1 MTHRHPQAPPGHFE
15 VHIVLNPT
23 ADRAAAHH
31 SHVSKKIDC
40 MLQLEFGLIDEE
52 YMFFLRWCVSHC
64 YGPPHFAASEGAKPT
79 LFGTNKQFIQIL
91 FCVVVS
97 MPLMR
102 TLLQCLDQW

>member
-52 YMFFLRWCVSHC
+52 YMFFFTLVCISLLRTPTFRRFRGRKTHTFWHQQTVHPDLVLRCCVHA
-64 YGPPHFAASEGAKPT
+64 PDANTFA
-79 LFGTNKQFIQIL
+79 
-91 FCVVVS
+91 VS
-97 MPLMR
+97 
-102 TLLQCLDQW
+102 

>member
-1 MTHRHPQAPPGHFE
+1 
-15 VHIVLNPT
+15 
-23 ADRAAAHH
+23 
-31 SHVSKKIDC
+31 

-52 YMFFLRWCVSHC
+52 YMFLLRWCVSHC
-64 YGPPHFAASEGAKPT
+64 YGPPHLAASEGAMPT

-102 TLLQCLDQW
+102 TLLQCLDQG